1 MGLPWFTWKLEENEP
16 LETGSERVS
25 LGRTAAAH
33 CSPGCKSPWDP
44 QSLGGDK
51 RFMPEKDQASQE
63 RARHSP
69 GKYSTASPGRE
80 AAGSQRVSDLNLLF
94 LGYGLEAE

>member
-1 MGLPWFTWKLEENEP
+1 
-16 LETGSERVS
+16 
-25 LGRTAAAH
+25 
-33 CSPGCKSPWDP
+33 
-44 QSLGGDK
+44 
-51 RFMPEKDQASQE
+51 MPEKDQASQE